1 MLASHTSEFVV
12 VDRPPANPKVFC
24 VGGGSEY
31 FGDSLCR
38 SKGPPFKQA
47 VHTENRAT
55 AQSCLTS
62 PKTDASLKNT
72 HVWLIGKKPPL
83 SRSPFP
89 PACVHTNTLF
99 RIFTSK
105 ENSVRSSSYIDEGG
119 EEGRDLFPSTKDQAR
134 KRIKGKDAD
143 GKGGKEGRE
152 GQASTHSLSS
162 SHPFREGTREK
173 RPQERKE
180 GGKERHKYWGALNE
194 RRSKGRKFFLP

>member
-89 PACVHTNTLF
+89 LPLCPHKHSLSDFHVERKQCAQLF
-99 RIFTSK
+99 LHRRRRGRRKGPLSFYKRSSK
-105 ENSVRSSSYIDEGG
+105 EKDQREGRGRERREGG
-119 EEGRDLFPSTKDQAR
+119 EGRA
-134 KRIKGKDAD
+134 G
-143 GKGGKEGRE
+143 
-152 GQASTHSLSS
+152 
-162 SHPFREGTREK
+162 
-173 RPQERKE
+173 
-180 GGKERHKYWGALNE
+180 
-194 RRSKGRKFFLP
+194 